1 MSRFKSSGWKSD
13 TLVRA
18 NTTSSIRGKIS
29 GPIPITVGDD
39 EFPIR
44 VRATSVATPLNL
56 EDIEK
61 LLRPPRP
68 HVNVQHE
75 EPLSKE
81 IEEPPRPAP
90 QVPSLS
96 TPPTSHSSVQQAA
109 QATSLKEA
117 TTSTSHEPSMEKPQ
131 RKKSTLRSVL
141 GRLFGKKRK
150 SNDST
155 ASNEAALASGRAGQ
169 HRSVSG
175 VYRRFLGF
183 AY

>member
-13 TLVRA
+13 TLTRA

-29 GPIPITVGDD
+29 SPIPITVDD

-44 VRATSVATPLNL
+44 TRATSIATPLGL

-61 LLRPPRP
+61 QLRPPKP

-75 EPLSKE
+75 ESISKE
-81 IEEPPRPAP
+81 IEELSRPAV
-90 QVPSLS
+90 QVPSS
-96 TPPTSHSSVQQAA
+96 PTPPTSHSSVQQAA

-117 TTSTSHEPSMEKPQ
+117 TSHEPSIEKPQ

-150 SNDST
+150 SDNST
-155 ASNEAALASGRAGQ
+155 VSDRTAPASGKAGQ
-169 HRSVSG
+169 HRSVSS
-175 VYRRFLGF
+175 VYRRFPRF
-183 AY
+183 AR